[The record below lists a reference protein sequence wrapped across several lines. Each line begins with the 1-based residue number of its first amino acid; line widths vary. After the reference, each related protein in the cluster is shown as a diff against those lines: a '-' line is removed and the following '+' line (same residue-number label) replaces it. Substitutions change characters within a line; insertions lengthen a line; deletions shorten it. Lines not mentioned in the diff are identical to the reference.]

1 MKKRSLILAGGAVL
15 VAGGLAANAY
25 LKPPAGPSFLTAPVM
40 TGDVE
45 ESILASG
52 KLKPS
57 RLVAVGAQTTGRVTA
72 LKVKLGQRVQRGD
85 LIATIDS
92 TTQENTLRTQKAAL
106 DNSRAQRQEK
116 QATLKLA
123 EQTLARQK
131 AMSQIRAVA
140 QAELESAEATVAQT
154 KAQIAALDAQIA
166 QAEVAVS
173 TAAINLGYTQITA
186 PIDGTVLS
194 IVTQEGQTVNAAQSA
209 PTIVILGQLDTM
221 TVRTEI
227 SEADVVKVK
236 PGLPVHFTI
245 LGDREH
251 VFETTLG
258 SIEPA
263 PESITSD
270 SSITSS
276 SSASSSS
283 SSSTAIYYNGV
294 FNIANPDGKLRTYMT
309 AEVHIVLG
317 KAQGVLTIPSAA
329 LTKTPRGYMVQV
341 MEQDGQARPR
351 KVEVGLNNKVNAEIR
366 SGLKTGERV
375 VVGEST
381 GESKSGARMMM
392 GPPGFGGGGGPGDGG
407 GGPPPGG
414 GGGPGGR

>member
-1 MKKRSLILAGGAVL
+1 MKKRSLILIGGAVL
-15 VAGGLAANAY
+15 VAGGLAARAY
-25 LKPPAGPSFLTAPVM
+25 LMPPAGPSFLTAPVM

-45 ESILASG
+45 ESILANG

-251 VFETTLG
+251 VFETTLD

-276 SSASSSS
+276 SSSSSS

-341 MEQDGQARPR
+341 MEQDGQVRPR
-351 KVEVGLNNKVNAEIR
+351 PVEVGLNNKVNAEIR
-366 SGLKTGERV
+366 NGLKSGERV

-381 GESKSGARMMM
+381 GESSSARMMM
-392 GPPGFGGGGGPGDGG
+392 GPPGFGGGGPGDGG